1 VRLAV
6 LQPSYLPWLGYFDQ
20 IDRVDVFVY
29 YDDVQ
34 YDKNGWRN
42 RNRVKGP
49 SGPVW
54 LSVPV
59 KHSGRGPQSINEVEV
74 DGQNWAR
81 KHIRS
86 VEQFYAKAP
95 YGRDYIPRLAE
106 LLSRPWIRLVDL
118 DIAIN
123 DAIVHWLGLEAKI
136 VRSSSL
142 GIAGDRNER
151 LIRICRHFGA
161 ERYLSGNAAKV
172 YIDPAAF
179 AEVGISVEWQD
190 YSHPVYQQI
199 HGPFVSHLSIID
211 LLMNAGPNSLGIL
224 RSGTSYR
231 QQNSVIL

>member
-1 VRLAV
+1 MRLAV

-49 SGPVW
+49 NGPVW

-59 KHSGRGPQSINEVEV
+59 KHSGRGRQSINEVET
-74 DGQNWAR
+74 DGQSWSR
-81 KHIRS
+81 KHLRS
-86 VEQFYAKAP
+86 LEQFYAKAP
-95 YGRDYIPRLAE
+95 YGRDYMPGIAE
-106 LLSRPWIRLVDL
+106 LLSRPWMRLVDL

-123 DAIVHWLGLEAKI
+123 DAIVQWLGLNAKI

-142 GIAGDRNER
+142 GIEGDRNER

-161 ERYLSGNAAKV
+161 DRYLSGNAAKV
-172 YIDPAAF
+172 YVDPAAF

-190 YSHPVYQQI
+190 YSHPAYPQI

-211 LLMNAGPNSLGIL
+211 LLMNAGPDSLGIL
-224 RSGTSYR
+224 RSGRPIDSKPA
-231 QQNSVIL
+231 